1 VKNLDPIETR
11 LLVGMERKVDEMVR
25 LYNAGRSTGVI
36 AEEVGFSRSTVR
48 RYLKQRGITLGGRGA
63 PRQVTDEYVN
73 LANEYRKAGYA
84 WEYIGKKLG
93 FSARQLQ
100 RWLYGK

>member
-1 VKNLDPIETR
+1 MKNLDPIETR
-11 LLVGMERKVDEMVR
+11 LLAGMERKVDEMVR
-25 LYNAGRSTGVI
+25 MYNAGRSTGVI

-48 RYLKQRGITLGGRGA
+48 RYLKQRGVTLGCRGA
-63 PRQVTDEYVN
+63 PRQIQGGVVEI
-73 LANEYRKAGYA
+73 AKAMRGNEKT
-84 WEYIGKKLG
+84 WDQIEKKTG